1 MSHVGRGNV
10 AASKDHGDTHIEHR
24 SAVLVKANGALTPT
38 AVRELLDQQS
48 VVLRLTVHELRRPL
62 GLIEGYLSLIQDGTL
77 GSPVDSH
84 DLVAAVRTMADAA
97 REMAALIEGL
107 AAVARQEDR
116 AASLQ
121 RRPDD
126 LSSVITSAV
135 SVVSRDAEARGVRIA
150 RGGIDGCANVD
161 INHLRIALVNL
172 LSNAVRHSPR
182 GGTVT
187 VSSQDKGPVVRIAVT
202 DEGDGIDPSDAL
214 RLFDPWHQGPEVAEG
229 LGLGLWIVRQVVEW
243 HGGRV
248 TLDSVPGQGSTFGIV
263 LPATR
268 GCE

>member
-1 MSHVGRGNV
+1 VRV
-10 AASKDHGDTHIEHR
+10 EAT
-24 SAVLVKANGALTPT
+24 GALTPT

-48 VVLRLTVHELRRPL
+48 IVLRLTVHELRRPL

-77 GSPVDSH
+77 GAPVGSQE
-84 DLVAAVRTMADAA
+84 LEAAIRTMTAA
-97 REMAALIEGL
+97 TREMAALIEGL

-116 AASLQ
+116 AASAQ
-121 RRPDD
+121 RRPDH
-126 LSSVITSAV
+126 LGGTIAAAV
-135 SVVSRDAEARGVRIA
+135 AAVTPDAEARGVRISQA
-150 RGGIDGCANVD
+150 GIDGCASVD
-161 INHLRIALVNL
+161 VNHLRIALVNL

-187 VSSQDKGPVVRIAVT
+187 VAAQDKGSVVRIAVT
-202 DEGDGIDPSDAL
+202 DEGDGVDPSDAL

-229 LGLGLWIVRQVVEW
+229 LGLGLWIVRQVAEW

-263 LPATR
+263 LPAAKR
-268 GCE
+268 SE

>member
-1 MSHVGRGNV
+1 LEATDR
-10 AASKDHGDTHIEHR
+10 
-24 SAVLVKANGALTPT
+24 LTPT

-62 GLIEGYLSLIQDGTL
+62 GLIEGYLSLIHDGTL
-77 GSPVDSH
+77 GAHVESQ
-84 DLVAAVRTMADAA
+84 DLEAALRAMTGAT

-121 RRPDD
+121 RRPDHLD
-126 LSSVITSAV
+126 GAIAAAVTAV
-135 SVVSRDAEARGVRIA
+135 SSDAEARGVRIEQ
-150 RGGIDGCANVD
+150 GGIDGCANIDVS
-161 INHLRIALVNL
+161 HLRIALVNL

-182 GGTVT
+182 GATVT
-187 VSSQDKGPVVRIAVT
+187 VSARDKGSVVRITVT
-202 DEGDGIDPSDAL
+202 DEGDGVDPSDAL

-229 LGLGLWIVRQVVEW
+229 LGLGLWIVRQVAEW

-248 TLDSVPGQGSTFGIV
+248 TLDSVPGQGSTFAIV